1 MKWFLKLYNYLNDC
15 CLFIHLYCIMSVGD
29 VMKKVS
35 KKNMILYIVTFL
47 IVVIGDQLSKML
59 VSSAMILGQSETIIE
74 NFFYYTYSHNQGAAW
89 GILSGHVGLFI
100 LIALIA
106 LAAMIYYFTKTTKKE
121 KLTRYGIVLTFAGAI
136 GNIIDRIT
144 LGYVR
149 DFIDF
154 VIFGYDFPVFNIAD
168 MAVVVGVGLV
178 ILEII
183 LEEYV
188 YGNNKIDRSK

>member
-1 MKWFLKLYNYLNDC
+1 MKWFLKLYNYLNVC
-15 CLFIHLYCIMSVGD
+15 CQFVHLYCIMSVGD

-35 KKNMILYIVTFL
+35 TKNIILYIVTFL

-89 GILSGHVGLFI
+89 GILSGHVSLFI
-100 LIALIA
+100 LIAVIA
-106 LAAMIYYFTKTTKKE
+106 LGAMIYYFSKTTKQE
-121 KLTRYGIVLTFAGAI
+121 RLTRYGIVLTFAGAV

-168 MAVVVGVGLV
+168 VAVVVGVGLI

-183 LEEYV
+183 FEEYI
-188 YGNNKIDRSK
+188 YGNKKITSK